1 MLRNINFGKGFLDIQ
16 LIPGLSLDSQAG
28 EQDLDGLEYCAARV
42 EENLQ
47 TKMIKILGIIS

>member
-1 MLRNINFGKGFLDIQ
+1 MLNLVTGYSDIQ

-47 TKMIKILGIIS
+47 TRMIKILGTIS